1 MDNKCL
7 NMRTYIAK
15 ESVYWYKLVELMNIM
30 QKEEHFVMTINIQKL
45 HNLYMKE
52 YQLLIA

>member
-1 MDNKCL
+1 
-7 NMRTYIAK
+7 
-15 ESVYWYKLVELMNIM
+15 MNIM
-30 QKEEHFVMTINIQKL
+30 QKEEHFVMTINIQNL